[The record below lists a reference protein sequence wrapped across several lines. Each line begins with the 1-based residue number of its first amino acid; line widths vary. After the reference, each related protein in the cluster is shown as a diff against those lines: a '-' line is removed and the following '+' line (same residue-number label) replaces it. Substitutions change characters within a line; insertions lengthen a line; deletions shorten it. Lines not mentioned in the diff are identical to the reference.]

1 MNDAMKDD
9 PKPTNIA
16 RVLDFP
22 GFYESCL
29 TMALDD
35 AERMEVEN
43 IAENHPEPAD
53 ESAIYDAFYQHS
65 NYSKG
70 FDAIARASV
79 DWLNHVLEGTGIELA
94 FDSMESPREYNFT
107 TDALFVTINDP
118 VKLYADTNT
127 ASLNAVIK
135 ERFTSGPGFHS
146 FYSNDPDAW
155 RAKPLDEWDHN
166 ELGALL
172 TAYLRQQAEE
182 KDLDQHD
189 MLEWMQED
197 FYSAVSDQVDWDAL
211 HATLG
216 IKE

>member
-1 MNDAMKDD
+1 MSLKDD

-22 GFYESCL
+22 GFYESIL

-35 AERMEVEN
+35 AENMEVEN
-43 IAENHPEPAD
+43 LHENHPELDIELIA
-53 ESAIYDAFYQHS
+53 ARMYDHS
-65 NYSKG
+65 DYGKG

-94 FDSMESPREYNFT
+94 YDSMESPREYNFT

-118 VKLYADTNT
+118 VRLYADTNV

-135 ERFTSGPGFHS
+135 EQFTSCPGFHS

-182 KDLDQHD
+182 KDLDQD
-189 MLEWMQED
+189 CMLEWMQED

-211 HATLG
+211 HAALG
-216 IKE
+216 IEE

>member
-1 MNDAMKDD
+1 MNDAMKDTRR
-9 PKPTNIA
+9 PNNIA

-22 GFYESCL
+22 GFYESVL
-29 TMALDD
+29 SEALDD
-35 AERMEVEN
+35 AENMEAEN
-43 IAENHPEPAD
+43 IAENHPEP
-53 ESAIYDAFYQHS
+53 ELQAIHDAMYKHS
-65 NYSKG
+65 DYSKG

-79 DWLNHVLEGTGIELA
+79 DWLNHVLEDTGIKLT

-107 TDALFVTINDP
+107 TDALFVAINDP
-118 VKLYADTNT
+118 ARLYADTNT
-127 ASLNAVIK
+127 ASLNAVIE

-172 TAYLRQQAEE
+172 TAYLRQRAEE
-182 KDLDQHD
+182 EGLDQHD

-211 HATLG
+211 YATLG
-216 IKE
+216 IPM

>member
-1 MNDAMKDD
+1 MKDT
-9 PKPTNIA
+9 PRPNNIA

-22 GFYESCL
+22 GFYESIL
-29 TMALDD
+29 SAALDD
-35 AERMEVEN
+35 AENMEAEN
-43 IAENHPEPAD
+43 IAEAHPELDRPA
-53 ESAIYDAFYQHS
+53 IGDAMYKHS
-65 NYSKG
+65 DYRKG

-79 DWLNHVLEGTGIELA
+79 DWLNHVLEGTGIELT

-107 TDALFVTINDP
+107 TDALFVTVNDP
-118 VKLYADTNT
+118 KLLLLRTRPSNLD
-127 ASLNAVIK
+127 AVIK

-172 TAYLRQQAEE
+172 TACLRQRAQE

-189 MLEWMQED
+189 MLEYMQED

-211 HATLG
+211 HAALG

>member
-1 MNDAMKDD
+1 MKDD

-22 GFYESCL
+22 GFYENVLSE
-29 TMALDD
+29 ALDD
-35 AERMEVEN
+35 AENMEVEN
-43 IAENHPEPAD
+43 IAENHPEL
-53 ESAIYDAFYQHS
+53 ELQAIHDAMYKHS
-65 NYSKG
+65 DYSKG
-70 FDAIARASV
+70 FNAIAEASV
-79 DWLNHVLEGTGIELA
+79 DWLNRVLEGTGIELA
-94 FDSMESPREYNFT
+94 YDSMESPREYNFT
-107 TDALFVTINDP
+107 TDALFVAINDP
-118 VKLYADTNT
+118 ARLYADTNT

-172 TAYLRQQAEE
+172 TAYLRQRAEE
-182 KDLDQHD
+182 EGLDQHD
-189 MLEWMQED
+189 MLEWMQEA
-197 FYSAVSDQVDWDAL
+197 FYSAVSDQVDWSAL

-216 IKE
+216 ITA

>member
-1 MNDAMKDD
+1 MKDT
-9 PKPTNIA
+9 PRPNNIA

-22 GFYESCL
+22 GFYESIL
-29 TMALDD
+29 SAALDD
-35 AERMEVEN
+35 AERMEAEH
-43 IAENHPEPAD
+43 IAENHPELD
-53 ESAIYDAFYQHS
+53 ETAICDALYQHS
-65 NYSKG
+65 DYSKG
-70 FDAIARASV
+70 FNAIARANV
-79 DWLNHVLEGTGIELA
+79 DYLNHVLEDTGIELA

-182 KDLDQHD
+182 KDLDQYD
-189 MLEWMQED
+189 MLEYMQED

-216 IKE
+216 IKQ